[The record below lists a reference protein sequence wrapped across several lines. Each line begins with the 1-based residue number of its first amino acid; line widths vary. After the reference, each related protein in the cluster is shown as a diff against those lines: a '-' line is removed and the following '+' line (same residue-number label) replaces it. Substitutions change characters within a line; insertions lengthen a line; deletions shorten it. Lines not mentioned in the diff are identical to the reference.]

1 MNLLEQFFLYLPRW
15 YECYT
20 ENQELPQFISNTH
33 RITAFQY
40 IKVYLKSWNKKIVE
54 NAYFFNSNLG
64 TGSKFNMRRWEDVQ
78 QLKEIYVKHL
88 FLSWGTQYWISTLR
102 LVNQPEQPQFIQEIV
117 LTVSKKF
124 IGKHL

>member
-1 MNLLEQFFLYLPRW
+1 MNLLEQFFPYLPRW

-33 RITAFQY
+33 RITAFKY

-64 TGSKFNMRRWEDVQ
+64 TGSKFYMRRWEDIQ
-78 QLKEIYVKHL
+78 QFKEI
-88 FLSWGTQYWISTLR
+88 
-102 LVNQPEQPQFIQEIV
+102 
-117 LTVSKKF
+117 
-124 IGKHL
+124 